1 MSDNPYKAP
10 DHTPA
15 PQPLRKNHRLHD
27 RKITSRWLTVVGFLV
42 AGIAL
47 SFLAGMLRAPELAA
61 LGGLLTLLLSPTCS
75 IACFYWARALG
86 RNTAMGVLVGLF
98 LPVLCFLLFAVLE
111 SGTSSTSA
119 KVKRGE
125 TSGLER
131 CPNCKKHYDRADYRS
146 DLTEVYCSFCKHPL
160 TLG

>member
-1 MSDNPYKAP
+1 MSDNPYQAP
-10 DHTPA
+10 DA
-15 PQPLRKNHRLHD
+15 PQVLPPQKKGRLQD
-27 RKITSRWLTVVGFLV
+27 KKITNRWLIVAALLV
-42 AGIAL
+42 AGVAL
-47 SFLAGMLRAPELAA
+47 SFLAEILRDPEFAA
-61 LGGLLTLLLSPTCS
+61 LGRVFTLLLFPTCS

-86 RNTAMGVLVGLF
+86 RSTAMGALVGLF

-160 TLG
+160 TLHP